1 MLSPHSRE
9 IYIKPCSARTII
21 GSSPQVSRTSNI
33 HLTRQLFPLYHRTSY
48 STPLHSTPLH
58 STPLHSTPLH
68 STFLICHQQPGSI
81 KGASSVSV
89 RVGLTSSF
97 IDKSF
102 SNHDIEKIEILTD
115 TTEFSND
122 EKSLIS
128 IDWSGYKPRVK
139 TRFGDGVKNSHGEEL
154 DHTVW
159 VSVKGKTLIKR
170 PSEVPMGAK
179 FGIDSFNFEML
190 DRAGMNLLPLTS
202 QSEHWLYTVQV
213 HPDTLE
219 CFLTKM
225 QYENWCADN
234 ENVNNDGDTNPN
246 HTTNDMEKLKMELHR
261 RSKLAAHIKNQ
272 KQYETQFSKN
282 AYPSG
287 VLAL

>member
-1 MLSPHSRE
+1 M
-9 IYIKPCSARTII
+9 
-21 GSSPQVSRTSNI
+21 
-33 HLTRQLFPLYHRTSY
+33 
-48 STPLHSTPLH
+48 
-58 STPLHSTPLH
+58 
-68 STFLICHQQPGSI
+68 
-81 KGASSVSV
+81 
-89 RVGLTSSF
+89 TSSF

-102 SNHDIEKIEILTD
+102 SNHDIEKIEVLTD

-128 IDWSGYKPRVK
+128 IDWSKDNVGADDVN
-139 TRFGDGVKNSHGEEL
+139 DEWASL
-154 DHTVW
+154 
-159 VSVKGKTLIKR
+159 KGKTLIKR

-202 QSEHWLYTVQV
+202 ESEHWLYTVQV
-213 HPDTLE
+213 HPDTLK

-225 QYENWCADN
+225 QYEDWCADN
-234 ENVNNDGDTNPN
+234 ENVNNDGDANPN

-272 KQYETQFSKN
+272 KQYETQFSRN

>member
-1 MLSPHSRE
+1 MS
-9 IYIKPCSARTII
+9 
-21 GSSPQVSRTSNI
+21 
-33 HLTRQLFPLYHRTSY
+33 
-48 STPLHSTPLH
+48 
-58 STPLHSTPLH
+58 
-68 STFLICHQQPGSI
+68 QQPGFI

-128 IDWSGYKPRVK
+128 IDWSKDN
-139 TRFGDGVKNSHGEEL
+139 FGVDDGNNEWASL
-154 DHTVW
+154 R
-159 VSVKGKTLIKR
+159 GKTLIKR

-225 QYENWCADN
+225 QYEN
-234 ENVNNDGDTNPN
+234 PP
-246 HTTNDMEKLKMELHR
+246 NDMEKLKMELHR